1 MKEEGH
7 VEEEARKPIAEI
19 QEMWGKINRE
29 KSKA

>member
-19 QEMWGKINRE
+19 KEMWGKINR
-29 KSKA
+29 